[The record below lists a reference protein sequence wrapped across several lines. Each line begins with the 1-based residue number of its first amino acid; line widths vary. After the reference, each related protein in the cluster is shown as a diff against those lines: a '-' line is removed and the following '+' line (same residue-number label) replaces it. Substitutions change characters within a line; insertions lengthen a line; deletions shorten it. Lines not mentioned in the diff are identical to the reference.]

1 MSKSVTVAAGAPV
14 VETGPTDFDGFLA
27 KLGARDRLNVDRHIA
42 ACEAEATPDHQRL
55 WRRLATALYRLAP
68 HAVQTVGQQAV
79 QFYIP
84 DGKYRM
90 QVFAMEDQRDGK
102 VLIYTIDVL
111 KQATKDGILLPVR
124 RTTPATNGFIIKAH
138 PDQTILIESL
148 DAVNTPNPSAWY
160 KHMLGWNRKALR
172 ISLLTTSTSAQ
183 AHAAEQI
190 CAVAAKQ
197 WAARV

>member
-1 MSKSVTVAAGAPV
+1 MTKSLTATAGASAMPA
-14 VETGPTDFDGFLA
+14 GSDDFDGFLS

-42 ACEAEATPDHQRL
+42 ACEAEPTADHHRL
-55 WRRLATALYRLAP
+55 WRRLASSLYGLAP
-68 HAVQTVGQQAV
+68 HSIQTVGQQAV

-111 KQATKDGILLPVR
+111 RQAIKDGVLMPARKGALPGSGL
-124 RTTPATNGFIIKAH
+124 PIKAH
-138 PDQTILIESL
+138 PEQTLLVEAL
-148 DAVNTPNPSAWY
+148 DAANTPNPSAWY

-172 ISLLTTSTSAQ
+172 ITLRNNASAAQ
-183 AHAAEQI
+183 IHAAEQI
-190 CAVAAKQ
+190 CAI
-197 WAARV
+197 AARQWKSS